1 MYEKDGE
8 KYFVVDGHVHYWDAS
23 PENQAN
29 IHGQQFID
37 CFYGYHSALSPEEYL
52 WPEKKFQR
60 YSKEDMM
67 HDLFEIGYVDVA
79 IFQPTCLTD
88 FYVDGF
94 NTIEQNAVPKEK
106 YPNKFVMANER
117 GFEATFPGN
126 TEGEDL
132 DELRNIFR
140 RKSFVS
146 RQERLCQALLA
157 EGYTPTQL
165 AKMRL
170 GEPPTS
176 TATEKYL
183 SRREKLGLDVSAA
196 APLLVDPDGT
206 RIPEDSVVEHL
217 RFARLNRISIEGNA
231 GMCRGLLAARY
242 GIPDPEEEVRA

>member
-1 MYEKDGE
+1 
-8 KYFVVDGHVHYWDAS
+8 
-23 PENQAN
+23 
-29 IHGQQFID
+29 
-37 CFYGYHSALSPEEYL
+37 
-52 WPEKKFQR
+52 
-60 YSKEDMM
+60 
-67 HDLFEIGYVDVA
+67 
-79 IFQPTCLTD
+79 
-88 FYVDGF
+88 
-94 NTIEQNAVPKEK
+94 
-106 YPNKFVMANER
+106 MADER

-132 DELRNIFR
+132 DELRDIFR

-146 RQERLCQALLA
+146 RQERMCQALLA

-183 SRREKLGLDVSAA
+183 SRREELGLDVSAA
-196 APLLVDPDGT
+196 APLLVDPDGN

-217 RFARLNRISIEGNA
+217 RFARLTRISIEGNA